1 MSKHPVL
8 DCCGKEAVK
17 NGFLADKAAS
27 DGVVAPLP
35 LFFGHL
41 VAATPVRIVAGR
53 RLWLVSSKG
62 LVPTRRSAVRYLPDA
77 LANLALR

>member
-41 VAATPVRIVAGR
+41 VAATPGARRGRSTTIAGF
-53 RLWLVSSKG
+53 LHG

-77 LANLALR
+77 LASLALR